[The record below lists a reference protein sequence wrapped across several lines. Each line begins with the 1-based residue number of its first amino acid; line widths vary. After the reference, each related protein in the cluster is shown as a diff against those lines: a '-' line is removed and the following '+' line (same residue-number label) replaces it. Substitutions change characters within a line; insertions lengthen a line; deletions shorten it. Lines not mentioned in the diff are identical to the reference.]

1 MDSKT
6 QDPKN
11 AFLNDAAQF
20 FSGKNF
26 WQASLIQQLTGLT
39 CQHALWRPSPER
51 HCIWEYLRHMNY
63 WKEWAIVYVKDNEK
77 LNAKERNWEALPE
90 IQNEENWQAEIEKA
104 KLIHEHF
111 TNVAEK
117 LGNSLYESTEENIMF
132 FRQVLQHDSY
142 HTGQIG
148 LMRALQGV
156 NPVDLFS

>member
-1 MDSKT
+1 MDSKE
-6 QDPKN
+6 QDPK
-11 AFLNDAAQF
+11 FVFFNDAEQF

-26 WQASLIQQLTGLT
+26 WQASLIQQLSGLT
-39 CQHALWRPSPER
+39 CGQALWRPSPER

-117 LGNSLYESTEENIMF
+117 LGNEIYVSAKENIAF
-132 FRQVLQHDSY
+132 FRQVLLHDSY
-142 HTGQIG
+142 HNGQIG
-148 LMRALQGV
+148 LMKALQGIKSV
-156 NPVDLFS
+156 E